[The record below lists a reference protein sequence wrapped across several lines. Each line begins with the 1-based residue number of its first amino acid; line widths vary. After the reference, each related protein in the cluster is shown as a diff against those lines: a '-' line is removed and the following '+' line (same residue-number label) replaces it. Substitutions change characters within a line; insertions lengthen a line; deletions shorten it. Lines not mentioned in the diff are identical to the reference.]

1 MIVRNSLR
9 KWIVRDPQRYD
20 GLRADLISA
29 RSGMTLDQYLWRSAK
44 ITLVAAFFFALMGYL
59 IISLFGLQIPN
70 GKIGIYNVF
79 NLQLP
84 VFFNAIYPSE
94 YVLAILIIVSLFIG
108 AYIGYSL
115 MLRLPAM
122 EKRNRSIKI
131 NLTLHN
137 AVAYMYAMRRG
148 GAQLMII
155 FRSLSDRA
163 SIYGEVALEFRQ
175 IVRDA
180 DFFGYDV
187 VTAIHHLSDTT
198 PSAKL
203 KIFLED
209 LLSIIESGGDMTDFL
224 SMRVRVYQE
233 EAKLEQ
239 KQFLNVL
246 SLVAESYVTLFVA
259 GPLFLIIIMVV
270 MGMMGGSAVLQL
282 AILTYAIIPIGSVVF
297 ILVLDLISIKAEKSE
312 RYTKVKWLHTFSEV
326 TIVKK
331 VDESQQYAQIKKYD
345 QLRDLIYYLKHP
357 FENFVTNVDHTLYVT
372 VPVALIYI
380 GVVFLNI
387 PRYRSQELFISVI
400 DDHIV
405 IALLI
410 VLVPYAIFYAI
421 WSRKVMGIQS
431 LMPDFLERMAGI
443 NQVGLTIAQAIAIMV
458 NTNLGLLSYEIRKI
472 KRDMEWRANFTEAL
486 MRFEERV
493 STPSIARTVTLITKA
508 SEMSG
513 QISVVLSIA
522 AGDAK
527 MTEVLKKERLI
538 EMFIYTAIVYLS
550 FFVFLF
556 VVGVMA
562 TQFLPVLANITT
574 TGIPQVGAMSGIG
587 SIPIQTINRILYHAC
602 LIQALFSGI
611 IAGQMSEVALEAG
624 IKHSCV
630 LIIITLVIFNF
641 VLVI

>member
-1 MIVRNSLR
+1 
-9 KWIVRDPQRYD
+9 
-20 GLRADLISA
+20 
-29 RSGMTLDQYLWRSAK
+29 
-44 ITLVAAFFFALMGYL
+44 
-59 IISLFGLQIPN
+59 
-70 GKIGIYNVF
+70 
-79 NLQLP
+79 
-84 VFFNAIYPSE
+84 
-94 YVLAILIIVSLFIG
+94 
-108 AYIGYSL
+108 
-115 MLRLPAM
+115 
-122 EKRNRSIKI
+122 
-131 NLTLHN
+131 
-137 AVAYMYAMRRG
+137 
-148 GAQLMII
+148 
-155 FRSLSDRA
+155 
-163 SIYGEVALEFRQ
+163 
-175 IVRDA
+175 
-180 DFFGYDV
+180 
-187 VTAIHHLSDTT
+187 
-198 PSAKL
+198 
-203 KIFLED
+203 
-209 LLSIIESGGDMTDFL
+209 
-224 SMRVRVYQE
+224 
-233 EAKLEQ
+233 
-239 KQFLNVL
+239 
-246 SLVAESYVTLFVA
+246 
-259 GPLFLIIIMVV
+259 

-331 VDESQQYAQIKKYD
+331 EDESQQYAQIKKYD

-357 FENFVTNVDHTLYVT
+357 FENFVVNVDHTLYVT

-472 KRDMEWRANFTEAL
+472 KRDMEWGANFTEAL

-538 EMFIYTAIVYLS
+538 EMFIYIAIVYLS

-611 IAGQMSEVALEAG
+611 IAGQMSEVSLESG

-641 VLVI
+641 VFVI